1 MVVVNTYVPNNGSK
15 EESFAR
21 RRAWDEAALAFAKRC
36 RSQGT
41 AVVWLGDLNTTHTH
55 QVARD
60 PPNESNPLTYLSVHS
75 SPCSSR
81 T

>member
-60 PPNESNPLTYLSVHS
+60 PTRSTTRDVGAKARRWCGSA
-75 SPCSSR
+75 